1 MPRKSRRLELDAL
14 VIVEREHTQLHQL
27 FREHAQLL
35 RHRRDG
41 ERQSAL
47 VDAIC
52 LALSVHTQLVSEWLY
67 PAMRRVA
74 RMHGA
79 RAPDAVALQPVQAI
93 VARVDEMQP
102 DDPDYADAVA
112 QLGICARAHLDEVQ
126 DDIARCLQDD
136 GLDTAELGRQMA
148 QRLRE
153 LRGDVTRVGLPQADI
168 DQPTWPLACRL
179 AVH

>member
-1 MPRKSRRLELDAL
+1 MPRKSRRLDLDAM
-14 VIVEREHTQLHQL
+14 VIVEREHAQLRQL
-27 FREHAQLL
+27 CREHDQLL
-35 RHRRDG
+35 RHHRHRD
-41 ERQSAL
+41 RQAVL

-52 LALSVHTQLVSEWLY
+52 LALSVHAQVVSEWLY

-74 RMHGA
+74 RLHGA
-79 RAPDAVALQPVQAI
+79 RVPSAAALQPAQAI
-93 VARVDEMQP
+93 VARLDEMQP
-102 DDPDYADAVA
+102 GEPGYDAAVT
-112 QLGICARAHLDEVQ
+112 QLCMCVRAHLDEVQ

-153 LRGDVTRVGLPQADI
+153 LRGDVTRVGLPQADA
-168 DQPTWPLACRL
+168 DRPTWPLACRL